1 MAAREEMEGV
11 KAVLLAIVF
20 TAAQLPHVLS
30 FPTTAPAFLWSPHHL
45 GSSQY
50 GVKEVVD
57 YRTISLK
64 NLAKSVLSEGG
75 WSNLVCS
82 GEDLHQNVDVAF
94 IFVGRKL
101 QSSDISKTKYLDQA
115 LLDMLKLSFTS
126 SNFSMAFPYVAA
138 SDEDD
143 TLENS
148 LISGF
153 AENCGHGLKVNHIAY
168 LDSCSVNGKN
178 LKKLQGLH
186 SVHDFVRSKMEARV
200 SGQTDLIVFC
210 NGGSEELDP
219 TQSEGEVL
227 SELISSL
234 EQSGA
239 TYAILYASEP
249 FRSLQYPTHSSLSRF
264 LAEDTSSNGSANS
277 TFCDGVC
284 QIKTSLL
291 EGVFVGI
298 VLLIILISGLCCMM
312 GIDTPT
318 RFETPQES

>member
-1 MAAREEMEGV
+1 MDGV
-11 KAVLLAIVF
+11 KALLLGIMF
-20 TAAQLPHVLS
+20 IAAQLPHILS

-45 GSSQY
+45 SLSHY
-50 GVKEVVD
+50 GVKEVVE
-57 YRTISLK
+57 YRTISPK

-82 GEDLHQNVDVAF
+82 GKDLHENVDVALV
-94 IFVGRKL
+94 FVGRKL
-101 QSSDISKTKYLDQA
+101 QSSDISKTKYLDPS
-115 LLDMLKLSFTS
+115 LLDTLKLSFTS
-126 SNFSMAFPYVAA
+126 SNFFMAFPYVAI

-148 LISGF
+148 LMLGF
-153 AENCGHGLKVNHIAY
+153 AESCGDGLKVNHIAY
-168 LDSCSVNGKN
+168 LDSCSVNGQN

-186 SVHDFVRSKMEARV
+186 SVHDFLASRMETRV

-210 NGGSEELDP
+210 NGGSKESDHTP
-219 TQSEGEVL
+219 SEGEVL

-239 TYAILYASEP
+239 TYTILYASEP
-249 FRSLQYPTHSSLSRF
+249 YRSFQYPTHLSLSRF
-264 LAEDTSSNGSANS
+264 LAEDTSTNGSFNS

-291 EGVFVGI
+291 EGIFVGI

-318 RFETPQES
+318 RFETPGES

>member
-1 MAAREEMEGV
+1 MKGV
-11 KAVLLAIVF
+11 KALLLGIMF
-20 TAAQLPHVLS
+20 TAAQLPHIVS

-45 GSSQY
+45 SSSHF
-50 GVKEVVD
+50 GVKEVVE
-57 YRTISLK
+57 YRTISSK

-82 GEDLHQNVDVAF
+82 GKDLHDNVDVALV
-94 IFVGRKL
+94 FVGRKL
-101 QSSDISKTKYLDQA
+101 QSSDISKTHYLDPA
-115 LLDMLKLSFTS
+115 LLDMLKLLFTS
-126 SNFSMAFPYVAA
+126 SNFSMAFPYVAI

-178 LKKLQGLH
+178 FKKLQGLH
-186 SVHDFVRSKMEARV
+186 SVHDFVGSRMETRV

-210 NGGSEELDP
+210 NGGSKELDY

-239 TYAILYASEP
+239 TYTILYASEP
-249 FRSLQYPTHSSLSRF
+249 CRSFQYPTHPSLSRF
-264 LAEDTSSNGSANS
+264 LAEDTSTNGSSNS
-277 TFCDGVC
+277 TLCDGVC

-291 EGVFVGI
+291 EGIFVGI
-298 VLLIILISGLCCMM
+298 VLLLILISGLCCMM

>member
-1 MAAREEMEGV
+1 MEGV
-11 KAVLLAIVF
+11 KAVLLASVF
-20 TAAQLPHVLS
+20 IAAQVPQILS

-45 GSSQY
+45 RSSY
-50 GVKEVVD
+50 FGAKDVE
-57 YRTISLK
+57 YRTISPR

-82 GEDLHQNVDVAF
+82 GEDLHENVDVALV
-94 IFVGRKL
+94 FVGRKL
-101 QSSDISKTKYLDQA
+101 QSLDISKTKYLDPT
-115 LLDMLKLSFTS
+115 LLDMLKLSFTR
-126 SNFSMAFPYVAA
+126 SNFSMAFPYVAI
-138 SDEDD
+138 SDEDEA
-143 TLENS
+143 LENS

-153 AENCGHGLKVNHIAY
+153 AENCGDGLKVNHIAY

-178 LKKLQGLH
+178 FKKLQGLH
-186 SVHDFVRSKMEARV
+186 SVHDFMESRV
-200 SGQTDLIVFC
+200 SGQTDLILFC
-210 NGGSEELDP
+210 NGGSEELDD

-239 TYAILYASEP
+239 TYTILYASEP
-249 FRSLQYPTHSSLSRF
+249 YRSLQYPAHLSLGRF
-264 LAEDTSSNGSANS
+264 LAEDTSDSSSSDS
-277 TFCDGVC
+277 TLCDGVC
-284 QIKTSLL
+284 KIQKSLL
-291 EGVFVGI
+291 EGIFVGI